1 MKIGV
6 FGGTFDPPHLGHLS
20 LAQACM
26 AQLELDEIIFLP
38 ANRNPLKARRV
49 ITSAEDRFSMVARL
63 IEKEPNMAVSDME
76 ITRGGV
82 SYTVDTLGELQ
93 MVRPADYWFLM
104 GADALKA
111 LPNWKN
117 PHRLLRL
124 CRVGVVV
131 RPPLTD
137 ADVIM
142 KLPDEF
148 KDKVDLVHMDPV
160 EVSSTDLRD
169 RLGRNLNVSPWVP
182 GGVQRY
188 IQEKKLYRN

>member
-20 LAQACM
+20 LARACM
-26 AQLELDEIIFLP
+26 AQLELDEILFLP
-38 ANRNPLKARRV
+38 ANRNPLKARKV
-49 ITSAEDRFSMVARL
+49 VTPAEDRFAMVARL
-63 IEKEPNMAVSDME
+63 IEQEPNMAVSDME

-93 MVRPADYWFLM
+93 MVRPAEYWFLM

-137 ADVIM
+137 ADVLM
-142 KLPDEF
+142 KLPEEF

-160 EVSSTDLRD
+160 DVSSTDLRD
-169 RLGRNLNVSPWVP
+169 RLGRSQNVSPWVP

-188 IQEKKLYRN
+188 IQDKKLYRN